1 MTPLYLLDT
10 NTVSH
15 LIKRHPQ
22 VTQHLLAV
30 PMHSVCI
37 SAITAGELAF
47 GLAKRPEAVALK
59 AAVNEFLRRVE
70 VLPWDDAVA
79 QTYGTLRALMQSN
92 GTPLAALDMQ
102 IAAHALQ
109 LKAALISSDRA
120 MAQVPELLVEDWTDS
135 N

>member
-10 NTVSH
+10 NTVGH

>member
-1 MTPLYLLDT
+1 MSALYLLDT

-22 VTQHLLAV
+22 ATQRLLAV
-30 PMHSVCI
+30 PMHCICI

-59 AAVNEFLRRVE
+59 AAVSEFLRRVE
-70 VLPWDDAVA
+70 VLPWDEAVA
-79 QTYGTLRALMQSN
+79 QTYGTLRAQLQRQ

-102 IAAHALQ
+102 IAAHALHA
-109 LKAALISSDRA
+109 KAVLVSSDA
-120 MAQVPELLVEDWTDS
+120 AFLQVTQLEIENWLEGR
-135 N
+135 

>member
-22 VTQHLLAV
+22 ATQRLLAV

-70 VLPWDDAVA
+70 VLPWDEAVA
-79 QTYGTLRALMQSN
+79 QTYGTLRAQLQRQ

-102 IAAHALQ
+102 IAAHAWHA
-109 LKAALISSDRA
+109 KAVLVSSDA
-120 MAQVPELLVEDWTDS
+120 AFLQVTQLEIENWVECS
-135 N
+135 